1 MDDRTLIRRIGKGDN
16 HAFRILADRYRRP
29 LYNFF
34 LRSGAS
40 IEDSEDLLQQLFMKL
55 IGGSY
60 EIREDASFKTY
71 IYRVAA
77 NLLIDHMRRS
87 RRADFVDFDA
97 LSGDGE
103 PGWGRAPAPLPD
115 EEAEASELRRRY
127 AEALETLPAPWRAVL
142 ELRVTAEMSY
152 KEIAESTGLTVGA
165 VESILFRA
173 RERLSRML
181 GEFRPGG
188 RAGE

>member
-1 MDDRTLIRRIGKGDN
+1 MDDRTLIRRIGKGDE

-87 RRADFVDFDA
+87 RRVDFVDFEG
-97 LSGDGE
+97 LSGDEEIAG
-103 PGWGRAPAPLPD
+103 PRAARPLPD
-115 EEAEASELRRRY
+115 EEAETSQLRERY
-127 AEALETLPAPWRAVL
+127 AAALETLPAPWRTVL

-152 KEIAESTGLTVGA
+152 KEIAESTGLTIGA

-181 GEFRPGG
+181 REFGPGG
-188 RAGE
+188 AGR